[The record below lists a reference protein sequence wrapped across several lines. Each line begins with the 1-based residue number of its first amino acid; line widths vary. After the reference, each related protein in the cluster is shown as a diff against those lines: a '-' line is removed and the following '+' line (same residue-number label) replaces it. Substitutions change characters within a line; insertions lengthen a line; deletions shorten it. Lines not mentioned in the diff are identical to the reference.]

1 MRSRCQSRA
10 WASFIIP
17 RCATPSR
24 ETRVAGDNF
33 AARGVTLCDDIAKLC
48 PARVCSITRRTRFM
62 RSQGCRRRVSF
73 TAYFFLLGSRRE
85 VGGGAGAMTWLE
97 ESLRQDREE

>member
-24 ETRVAGDNF
+24 ETRVELH
-33 AARGVTLCDDIAKLC
+33 ARRRHLCDDIAKLC
-48 PARVCSITRRTRFM
+48 PTRVQPYAQDAVDAEPGVPEEGVGGPASARPTVGAEQHCAASM
-62 RSQGCRRRVSF
+62 GCRNIVDLQI
-73 TAYFFLLGSRRE
+73 ALG
-85 VGGGAGAMTWLE
+85 
-97 ESLRQDREE
+97 